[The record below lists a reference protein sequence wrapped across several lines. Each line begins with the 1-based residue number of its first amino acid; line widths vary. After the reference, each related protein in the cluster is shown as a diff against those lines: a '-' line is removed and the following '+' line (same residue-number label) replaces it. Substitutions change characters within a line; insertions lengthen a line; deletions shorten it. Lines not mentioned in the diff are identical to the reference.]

1 MPTDPSRVVV
11 TPGATAESACV
22 YHRDFPEIRADGE
35 TPRVAAVHLANHLAR
50 ALDSALTDWRRQTL
64 DLAVADVRAFADSP
78 QVRPARNDHT

>member
-11 TPGATAESACV
+11 TPGATARAVCV

-35 TPRVAAVHLANHLAR
+35 TPRVAAEHLANHLAR

-64 DLAVADVRAFADSP
+64 DLAVADVRAFAEAP
-78 QVRPARNDHT
+78 